1 MTPKVALVTA
11 RAARGL
17 DEDMPPLTAALAA
30 AGARAQIVDWDDRE
44 VDWGHFDLVVP
55 RSAWDYAERLPEFLA
70 WAERVTRLTILVNP
84 LAVVRWNTD
93 KHYLGE
99 LARAGAPVVPTWYV
113 EPGEDA
119 GFKLDELLAADACR
133 ELVVKPA
140 VGAGARDARR
150 HARGRRAEI
159 LAHVGP
165 LLAAQRSVMLQP
177 YLESVDHAGETALMY
192 IDGRFSHAIRKG
204 ALLPAGAP
212 STAGLFAPEEI
223 VPRTPGADELAAAE
237 RILTAA
243 PFERLAYARVDLLR
257 DAQGRPKLLELELT
271 EPSLFLAHAP
281 GSADRFAAALLAAG
295 GASHMWGSTHGGV
308 NKPL

>member
-11 RAARGL
+11 RGARGL

-30 AGARAQIVDWDDRE
+30 AGAESQIVDWDDPRVE
-44 VDWGHFDLVVP
+44 WARFDLVVP

-70 WAERVTRLTILVNP
+70 WAERVAGLTILVNP

-257 DAQGRPKLLELELT
+257 DVQGRPKLLELELT

-295 GASHMWGSTHGGV
+295 GASHM
-308 NKPL
+308 

>member
-1 MTPKVALVTA
+1 LTTAVALVTA

-30 AGARAQIVDWDDRE
+30 AGAAAHCVEWDDPQVDWAR
-44 VDWGHFDLVVP
+44 FDLVVP

-70 WAERVTRLTILVNP
+70 WAERVARLTTLVNP
-84 LAVVRWNTD
+84 LPVVRWNTD

-119 GFKLDELLAADACR
+119 GRTLDELLAADACH

-150 HARGRRAEI
+150 HARADRAET
-159 LAHVGP
+159 LAHIEP
-165 LLAAQRSVMLQP
+165 LLAARRSVMLQP
-177 YLESVDHAGETALMY
+177 YLESVDTQGETALMY

-223 VPRTPGADELAAAE
+223 VRRAPGADELAAAE
-237 RILTAA
+237 GILAAA
-243 PFERLAYARVDLLR
+243 PFERLLYARVDLLR
-257 DAQGRPKLLELELT
+257 DTTGAPRLLELELT

-281 GSADRFAAALLAAG
+281 GSAQRFAAALLARLA
-295 GASHMWGSTHGGV
+295 
-308 NKPL
+308 

>member
-30 AGARAQIVDWDDRE
+30 AGAGSQIVDWDDPRVE
-44 VDWGHFDLVVP
+44 WARFDLVVP

-70 WAERVTRLTILVNP
+70 WAERVTRLSTLVNP

-119 GFKLDELLAADACR
+119 GRTLDEFLAADPCR
-133 ELVVKPA
+133 ELVAKPA
-140 VGAGARDARR
+140 VGAGSRDARR
-150 HARGRRAEI
+150 HARADRAEI
-159 LAHVGP
+159 LAHIGP
-165 LLAAQRSVMLQP
+165 LAAAGRSVMLQP
-177 YLESVDHAGETALMY
+177 YLASVDTYGETALMY

-204 ALLPAGAP
+204 ALLPAAGAP
-212 STAGLFAPEEI
+212 STPGLFAPEEI
-223 VPRTPGADELAAAE
+223 IPRTPGADELAAAD
-237 RILTAA
+237 RILAAA
-243 PFERLAYARVDLLR
+243 PFRSLLYARVDLLR
-257 DAQGRPKLLELELT
+257 DPRGAPELLELELT

-281 GSADRFAAALLAAG
+281 GSAERFAAALLASLDG
-295 GASHMWGSTHGGV
+295 R
-308 NKPL
+308 

>member
-1 MTPKVALVTA
+1 VALVTA

-30 AGARAQIVDWDDRE
+30 AGARSEILDWDDARA
-44 VDWGHFDLVVP
+44 DWGRFDLVVP

-70 WAERVTRLTILVNP
+70 WAEQVALLTTLVNP
-84 LAVVRWNTD
+84 LSVVRWNTD

-113 EPGEDA
+113 EPGEDP
-119 GFKLDELLAADACR
+119 GSRLDGVLAADGRR

-140 VGAGARDARR
+140 VGAGSRDARR
-150 HARGRRAEI
+150 HARADRAAI
-159 LAHVGP
+159 LAHLAP
-165 LLAAQRSVMLQP
+165 LLAAGRSAMLQP
-177 YLESVDHAGETALMY
+177 YLESVDTSGETALMY

-204 ALLPAGAP
+204 ALLPAAGAP
-212 STAGLFAPEEI
+212 ATAGLFAPEEI
-223 VPRTPGADELAAAE
+223 VPRTPGADELASAG
-237 RILTAA
+237 RILAAA

-257 DAQGRPKLLELELT
+257 DPEGSPRLLELELT

-281 GSADRFAAALLAAG
+281 GSAERFAAALLQYVRQ
-295 GASHMWGSTHGGV
+295 HTR
-308 NKPL
+308 KTQ

>member
-1 MTPKVALVTA
+1 MTTRVALVTA

-30 AGARAQIVDWDDRE
+30 AGAGSQIVDWDDPSVEWAR
-44 VDWGHFDLVVP
+44 FDLVVP

-70 WAERVTRLTILVNP
+70 WAERVARLTTLLNP
-84 LAVVRWNTD
+84 LPVVRWNTD

-99 LARAGAPVVPTWYV
+99 LARSGAPAVPTWYV

-119 GFKLDELLAADACR
+119 GRRLDELLAADACR

-159 LAHVGP
+159 LAHTGA
-165 LLAAQRSVMLQP
+165 LLAAGRSVMLQP
-177 YLESVDHAGETALMY
+177 YLESVDTSGETALMY

-223 VPRTPGADELAAAE
+223 IPRTPAADELAAAE
-237 RILTAA
+237 RILRAA
-243 PFERLAYARVDLLR
+243 PFERLVYARVDLLR
-257 DAQGRPKLLELELT
+257 DPQGAPRLLELELT

-281 GSADRFAAALLAAG
+281 GAAGRFAAALLATLDG
-295 GASHMWGSTHGGV
+295 R
-308 NKPL
+308 

>member
-1 MTPKVALVTA
+1 LTTLVALVTA

-30 AGARAQIVDWDDRE
+30 AGARSEIVDWDDPSVEWAR
-44 VDWGHFDLVVP
+44 FDLVVP

-70 WAERVTRLTILVNP
+70 WAERVTRLTALLNP

-99 LARAGAPVVPTWYV
+99 LSRAGAPVVPTWYL
-113 EPGEDA
+113 EPGAAA
-119 GFKLDELLAADACR
+119 GRTLDEFLAADACR

-150 HARGRRAEI
+150 HARGERAEI
-159 LAHVGP
+159 LGHVGP
-165 LLAAQRSVMLQP
+165 LLAAGRSVMLQP
-177 YLESVDHAGETALMY
+177 YLESVDSYGETALMY
-192 IDGRFSHAIRKG
+192 LDGRFSHAIRKG

-223 VPRTPGADELAAAE
+223 IARTPGADELAAAG
-237 RILTAA
+237 RILAAA
-243 PFERLAYARVDLLR
+243 PFERLPYARIDLLR
-257 DAQGRPKLLELELT
+257 DRQGAPRLLELELT
-271 EPSLFLAHAP
+271 EPSLFLAHAS
-281 GSADRFAAALLAAG
+281 GSAERFAAALLG
-295 GASHMWGSTHGGV
+295 RLEYVRQHTQ
-308 NKPL
+308 KTQ

>member
-1 MTPKVALVTA
+1 LTTRVALVTA

-30 AGARAQIVDWDDRE
+30 AGAESQIVDWDDPRVE
-44 VDWGHFDLVVP
+44 WARFDLVVP

-70 WAERVTRLTILVNP
+70 WAERVTRLTTLLNP
-84 LAVVRWNTD
+84 LPVVRWNTD

-113 EPGEDA
+113 EPGENA
-119 GFKLDELLAADACR
+119 GRRLDEFLAADSCR

-140 VGAGARDARR
+140 VGAGSRDARR
-150 HARGRRAEI
+150 HLRGERAGI
-159 LAHVGP
+159 LAHIGP
-165 LLAAQRSVMLQP
+165 LLTARRSVMLQP

-223 VPRTPGADELAAAE
+223 VARTPGADELAAAD

-243 PFERLAYARVDLLR
+243 PFQRLVYARVDLLR
-257 DAQGRPKLLELELT
+257 DRQGAPRLLELELT

-281 GSADRFAAALLAAG
+281 GSAGRFAAALLASLEG
-295 GASHMWGSTHGGV
+295 R
-308 NKPL
+308 